1 AEDTHAVRPIR
12 GDRHV
17 EHRAG
22 AAVLRKSRADRR
34 VLGQLD
40 DPGVIVAELELARRA
55 HHAVAL
61 DPADRALLELEAAGR
76 DHRARRPEHADEAR
90 AGIRRAAYDLQRLA
104 VAVVDGEDLQV
115 VRVRMRRR
123 GQHPRDAEAG
133 ELLGRAVQRVRFGP
147 ERGELGRALRGAGL
161 RLGVLLQPGERD
173 LQPRAPTPPES
184 VGWSKALTPSCRSHR
199 TSPSKKARKSSIPYL
214 SIASR
219 SPP

>member
-1 AEDTHAVRPIR
+1 
-12 GDRHV
+12 
-17 EHRAG
+17 
-22 AAVLRKSRADRR
+22 
-34 VLGQLD
+34 

-104 VAVVDGEDLQV
+104 VAVVDGEDLQF

-133 ELLGRAVQRVRFGP
+133 ELLGRVLQPLHFDP
-147 ERGELGRALRGAGL
+147 ERVELGRDLRGAGL
-161 RLGVLLQPGERD
+161 RLEVLLQPGERE
-173 LQPRAPTPPES
+173 LHARAPTPPES
-184 VGWSKALTPSCRSHR
+184 VGWSKALNP
-199 TSPSKKARKSSIPYL
+199 
-214 SIASR
+214 
-219 SPP
+219 